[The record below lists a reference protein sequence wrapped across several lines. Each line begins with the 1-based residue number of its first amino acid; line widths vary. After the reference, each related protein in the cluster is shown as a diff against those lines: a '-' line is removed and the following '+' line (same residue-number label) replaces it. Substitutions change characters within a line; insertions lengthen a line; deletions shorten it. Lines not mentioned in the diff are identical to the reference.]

1 MYLSF
6 LYTNTNK
13 VQFREGL
20 INFSDLFSLEQ
31 SGV

>member
-6 LYTNTNK
+6 LYANTNK

-20 INFSDLFSLEQ
+20 INFSDLLNLEQ